1 MITAEKIRIL
11 VVEDDMVIAA
21 NISLQLTRLGYEVT
35 GIETR
40 GEEAV
45 VHAKENT
52 PDILLMDVNLRG
64 KLDGIATAA
73 AIQKNNDV
81 PIIYLTANTDEATF
95 GRAKTTHPYAF
106 ISKPL
111 NAVQL
116 QRTIALVVVQLKE
129 KEGTLEKCT
138 EPIEILEDRIFVR
151 HNGKMTR
158 LLLND
163 ILYIEADR
171 NYCNIVT
178 SANHYVLTVTLKTIE
193 ERLNQVH
200 FLRIHRSYIVNI
212 SKLDAVG
219 ESHLEINRKVIPFG
233 KSYKELLMSRLQTI

>member
-1 MITAEKIRIL
+1 MITSEKVRIL
-11 VVEDDMVIAA
+11 IVEDDMIIAA
-21 NISLQLTRLGYEVT
+21 NISLQLTKLGYEVT
-35 GIETR
+35 GIETK
-40 GEEAV
+40 GEAAIA
-45 VHAKENT
+45 HAKENT

-73 AIQKNNDV
+73 AIQKSHDV

-95 GRAKTTHPYAF
+95 GRAKSTHPYAF
-106 ISKPL
+106 LSKPL

-116 QRTIALVVVQLKE
+116 QRTIALVVEQLKE
-129 KEGTLEKCT
+129 KEGLMEKCT
-138 EPIEILEDRIFVR
+138 EPIEVLEDRIFVR

-171 NYCNIVT
+171 NYCNIT
-178 SANHYVLTVTLKTIE
+178 TTANHYVLTVTLKTIAE
-193 ERLNQVH
+193 KLNQVQ
-200 FLRIHRSYIVNI
+200 FLRVHRSYMVNI

-233 KSYKELLMSRLQTI
+233 KSYRELLMRRLQTL

>member
-11 VVEDDMVIAA
+11 VVEDDMIIAS
-21 NISLQLTRLGYEVT
+21 NISLQLLKLGYEVT

-40 GEEAV
+40 GEQAISHV
-45 VHAKENT
+45 LENT

-64 KLDGIATAA
+64 ELDGIATAA
-73 AIQKNNDV
+73 VIQKNNDV

-95 GRAKTTHPYAF
+95 GRAKDTHPYAF
-106 ISKPL
+106 LSKPL
-111 NAVQL
+111 NFIQL
-116 QRTIALVVVQLKE
+116 QRTITLVVEQLKE
-129 KEGTLEKCT
+129 KEGKLEKFT
-138 EPIEILEDRIFVR
+138 EPIEVLEDRIFIR
-151 HNGKMTR
+151 HNSKMTR

-171 NYCNIVT
+171 NYCNIIAT
-178 SANHYVLTVTLKTIE
+178 ANNYVLSVTLKTIE
-193 ERLNQVH
+193 ERLSHVQ
-200 FLRIHRSYIVNI
+200 FLRVHRSYIVNI

-233 KSYKELLMSRLQTI
+233 KSYRELLMRHIQTI